1 LELDAEARC
10 PPADPGPKEAIVQI
24 PIQRYFRVLVI
35 GTEYAGPARIIEEK
49 LGFRTVVVDVNDA
62 HEAIHNGADL
72 CAILV
77 DRNDAPLAL
86 AARDARGFEMP
97 VFLISERSTE
107 VFHEPYLQD
116 VKGVLVAGLESPE
129 FYQKTLRTSI
139 EEYVHGLLT
148 PFFGELLQY
157 DYDGNRSW
165 ACPGHQGGQMFRR
178 HPIGRLFFEHMGENV
193 FRDDIC
199 NAMVS
204 LGDLLIHEGP
214 ALAAQK
220 QAAVIF
226 GADRT
231 YFVLNGTSS
240 ANKAVNTALLR
251 EGDIVLFDRNNH
263 KSNHQGALITAGAIP
278 IYLEADRNGFGMV
291 GPIDWAAL
299 DESAIRTK
307 IAAHPLL
314 KNSDA
319 AQRERPIRA
328 AIIEQCTYDG
338 SLYNVRKI
346 LDRIGHLCE
355 YIHFD
360 EAWAGFGAFHPLLK
374 HHFAMGLELTGR
386 DPGII
391 ATQSTHKQLAGF
403 SQA

>member
-1 LELDAEARC
+1 
-10 PPADPGPKEAIVQI
+10 
-24 PIQRYFRVLVI
+24 
-35 GTEYAGPARIIEEK
+35 
-49 LGFRTVVVDVNDA
+49 
-62 HEAIHNGADL
+62 
-72 CAILV
+72 
-77 DRNDAPLAL
+77 
-86 AARDARGFEMP
+86 
-97 VFLISERSTE
+97 
-107 VFHEPYLQD
+107 
-116 VKGVLVAGLESPE
+116 
-129 FYQKTLRTSI
+129 
-139 EEYVHGLLT
+139 
-148 PFFGELLQY
+148 
-157 DYDGNRSW
+157 
-165 ACPGHQGGQMFRR
+165 MFRR